1 MIDDSNM
8 KDEVKKMKKN
18 IDLDE
23 LTYVPFVKMTM
34 VKEKELPYAFEDV
47 SRPEKI
53 AALVQSVLEGADREH
68 ILVLSLDAG
77 GKLAA
82 IEVASVGAVD
92 KAIAEPREMFK
103 HAILANAAGIVAV
116 HNHPSGRCVPS
127 DEDVEITKRMKKAGE
142 ILGIPLWDHIIVGDG
157 YLSFKEEGMLE
168 N

>member
-1 MIDDSNM
+1 
-8 KDEVKKMKKN
+8 MKKN

-47 SRPEKI
+47 GRPEKI
-53 AALVQSVLEGADREH
+53 AALVQSVLEGADREY

-82 IEVASVGAVD
+82 IEVVSVGTVD
-92 KAIAEPREMFK
+92 NAIAEPREMFK
-103 HAILANAAGIVAV
+103 HAILANAAGIVV
-116 HNHPSGRCVPS
+116 THNHPSGKCVPS

-142 ILGIPLWDHIIVGDG
+142 ILGIPLLDHIIVGDG
-157 YLSFKEEGMLE
+157 YLSFKEEGMLQ
-168 N
+168 